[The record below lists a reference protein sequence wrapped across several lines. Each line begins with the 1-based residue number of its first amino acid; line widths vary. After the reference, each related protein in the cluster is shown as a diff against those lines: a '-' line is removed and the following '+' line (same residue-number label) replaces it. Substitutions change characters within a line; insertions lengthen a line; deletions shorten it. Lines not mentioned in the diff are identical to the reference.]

1 MIVGEI
7 FFQCIFDSPDIFSLY
22 HILHNVKHLNHFQVL
37 LCLASAKSIVPLQYF
52 IDLCKAL
59 SPDSLSEVPFCMDY
73 KPKLVES
80 LLNPNSLSLDVNNKR
95 KTLFSGKTFIC
106 STVNQLNRL
115 SKLVKL
121 AGKHSF
127 TTNVV

>member
-1 MIVGEI
+1 
-7 FFQCIFDSPDIFSLY
+7 
-22 HILHNVKHLNHFQVL
+22 VL
-37 LCLASAKSIVPLQYF
+37 LCLVSARSIVPLQYF

-59 SPDSLSEVPFCMDY
+59 SPDSLSEVPFCVDY

-95 KTLFSGKTFIC
+95 KTLFSGKKFIC
-106 STVNQLNRL
+106 STANQLNRL

-121 AGKHSF
+121 AGKLNF
-127 TTNVV
+127 ITNLV

>member
-1 MIVGEI
+1 MIVGQI
-7 FFQCIFDSPDIFSLY
+7 FFQCIFDLPDMFSLY
-22 HILHNVKHLNHFQVL
+22 YILQTLSHFQVL

-95 KTLFSGKTFIC
+95 KILFSGKTFIC

-127 TTNVV
+127 TTNVD